1 MHSVGNTPKPHPGI
15 KIQDSSSAFSLHF
28 LRSQNCAY
36 LSQNT
41 KWFDYCQF
49 LQFYS
54 LQRLN
59 SKSPLSV
66 TWPVKQSLNL
76 VCFFACVGE
85 WAGVGMLN
93 VPIHKPHRQ
102 KNYRSSTGKSIGG
115 ETLQLDV
122 LRAVQTH
129 IFRLLTK
136 IKIRLEKL
144 SILYFGK

>member
-1 MHSVGNTPKPHPGI
+1 MHWVGNTPKPHPGI
-15 KIQDSSSAFSLHF
+15 KYKAVH
-28 LRSQNCAY
+28 

-41 KWFDYCQF
+41 IWFDYCQF

-54 LQRLN
+54 LHRLN

-76 VCFFACVGE
+76 VCYFACVGE

-102 KNYRSSTGKSIGG
+102 KNYRSSTGKSTGG

-122 LRAVQTH
+122 LRAVQTQYSDSYKH
-129 IFRLLTK
+129 KNQAGKVVDSVFWQ
-136 IKIRLEKL
+136 IKWKWMDWVGHRLEN
-144 SILYFGK
+144 